1 LQRNEEK
8 DILKINFLKYL
19 FKTVNKYHLIVIIFY
34 YDKNKVW
41 KKNLNSSIIII
52 VNLIIYSKIKKIII
66 YNITNNVR
74 I

>member
-1 LQRNEEK
+1 MQRNEEK